1 MILRDYSMHFF
12 LGFAGLGEDGD
23 DGDDD
28 DSEESQ
34 DGTLGLAAKRRVR
47 SALKDISPHM
57 IRQIGW

>member
-1 MILRDYSMHFF
+1 MIIPCIFF
-12 LGFAGLGEDGD
+12 LARSSFARLGEDGD

>member
-1 MILRDYSMHFF
+1 VIIPCIFF
-12 LGFAGLGEDGD
+12 LACSSFARLGEDGD

-34 DGTLGLAAKRRVR
+34 DGTLGLAAKRRVQ